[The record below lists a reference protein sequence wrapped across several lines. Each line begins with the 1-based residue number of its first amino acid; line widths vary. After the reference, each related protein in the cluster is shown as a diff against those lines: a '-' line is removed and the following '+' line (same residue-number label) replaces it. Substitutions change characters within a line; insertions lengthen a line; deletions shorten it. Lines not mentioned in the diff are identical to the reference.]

1 MIRPIAYKVWIN
13 DLSEGKFLKEDGP
26 GYVLIKDKNVS
37 RVSLIATIIRAY
49 KSDDGNYYSIVIDD
63 GFGSIRIKSWGD
75 DTKLISEFEQ
85 GDLIL
90 FIGKV
95 REYNNEIYLT
105 PEIVRKTEANWEIL
119 RKLELIKEYGK
130 PSTKVKEVVQEVT
143 YEEPVEESNES
154 IRQKILESIES
165 MDNGE
170 GVSVGEVS
178 RDMNHEKV
186 MLMINELLRE
196 GEIFEIK
203 GRLKIV

>member
-26 GYVLIKDKNVS
+26 GYVLIKGKNVS
-37 RVSLIATIIRAY
+37 RVNLVATIIRTY

-105 PEIVRKTEANWEIL
+105 PEIVRKTEPNWEIL
-119 RKLELIKEYGK
+119 RKLELVKEYGK
-130 PSTKVKEVVQEVT
+130 PTTKVKEVVQEVI
-143 YEEPVEESNES
+143 YEEPIEESNES
-154 IRQKILESIES
+154 IRQRILELIEKL
-165 MDNGE
+165 DRGD
-170 GVSVGEVS
+170 GVSVDEVS
-178 RDMNHEKV
+178 KDVNQDKAI
-186 MLMINELLRE
+186 LMINELLRE

-203 GRLKIV
+203 GRLKVV